1 MRPSSP
7 QTALQMILVIAIGS
21 TAVSIGLERL
31 YGRTVG
37 LIALGQVLA
46 VSGALVAAL
55 WMARRKQ

>member
-1 MRPSSP
+1 
-7 QTALQMILVIAIGS
+7 MILVIAIGS

-55 WMARRKQ
+55 WMVRRKQ